1 MKLHLPKMLTAAL
14 IAAFAVTSAYATT
27 TKTTMYEGDT
37 VFNGDIWTWNNADTQ
52 SVSSGNSKYTNYT
65 TGKEYAGNADM
76 TSVGGPSAFWQA
88 IQWGSETVHVGN
100 TLRFADATTN
110 VRLNTDYSNY
120 VWVGGIITEAGNDG
134 TYTLGRNANTS
145 FRLQGSHS
153 VNMIIKSNF
162 TIWATD
168 AKSSTEI
175 VTGGTWNVEKDKVLT
190 FSIPSLTHDAGQTVT
205 ITGAGTVKFDTRYI
219 GQAGALFNVGEGATL
234 NFANTA
240 QLGGTIT
247 NAGTVTFGNTVSVAD
262 FSGFEG
268 DVNYSADDNGFV
280 LSATYTIWKGE
291 GNVTGLS
298 EISYGGKTLTVD
310 ETYHTVTVAEPDYT
324 TYHLNTADASV
335 VVDTAAAE
343 AQEQGKALTTVNV
356 KKTGATVTV
365 NSELSLPT
373 LSIASGA
380 DATIDGTGTLTLTTL
395 NNSGTV
401 NVAAGLTMANAVN
414 YTSSETP
421 AIHVK
426 DGGVLTILSNSKVDG
441 AQIGSATGEQVNGAF
456 TKLFTGK
463 VVDVQEGG
471 KLVLKGNVVVCDSTT
486 GSTEATMTSRISE
499 LEIQGGFQINT
510 YAVNPGTTWELGSN
524 TMRVTEYLWLTNHQ
538 FLTVEG
544 GAVETGELR
553 LGHSGNTAGGSY
565 PAKLTAT
572 DGSTV
577 TLGGIGLYGGHNAV
591 SISDSDLTFNA
602 AAADANVLAKMG
614 TNANTGSTVTLADT
628 TLHAGTNG
636 WSLAPIDNVTV
647 TVSGTTTVDL
657 GGKQI
662 SLEGTSIGGKFVF
675 DENTTGTLLLSSA
688 DGSLEETLT
697 LNGATVGF
705 AGIWDLSALDDG
717 SSQPTYEG
725 GESDKNGYKAFST
738 TVTLADLQAGGSITE
753 ASLTAAEFYISDV
766 KGTLDLATG
775 KVATSSERDYT
786 VFHVNEGTEKVSKAR
801 EGSQS
806 LQSIDVKEGATL
818 NVDQDANLSLISAVS
833 GATVEIASGKVLTV
847 DGSATTTATIA
858 GSGTYAL
865 KEGSRDMVGSLAGG
879 WTGTVV
885 LSHASNVAKLN
896 LNDYGHENSK
906 VKIDGVTAWLYD
918 RSAAFEPELVLG
930 AGGLT
935 MVDGYST
942 SEGSDTTYTFDG
954 GVSGAG
960 DITFQHK
967 AGAGKAVQQTL
978 NFTGDVTRWTGSLNL
993 VHGFTVNAYFNE
1005 QEVNAEIKRQGGTLN
1020 VYADGTTFNRGVTAS
1035 SLTAQNGVTIKNT
1048 GDNQVDMGSVT
1059 IDANS
1064 TLGLYKGDIT
1074 TAENEATLLIAQGK
1088 TLTVAEQGSLNAD
1101 LVLNAGSKLDVSGTL
1116 GEGLIMGSDVSMYT
1130 GDLLAVT
1137 PEGGSQ
1143 TTDEALVDAYLRA
1156 FFAQGDHEYYTLF
1169 TGVDTFSINDIVQ
1182 TKDLTFTDWLHFS
1195 LDASRVFDN
1204 LIENTYALVY
1214 DMDGGVGL
1222 GEGTVALKLIP
1233 EPTTGTLSL
1242 LALMALAA
1250 RRRKH

>member
-14 IAAFAVTSAYATT
+14 FAAFAVTSAYATT
-27 TKTTMYEGDT
+27 TKTTTYEGDT

-262 FSGFEG
+262 FSGFDG
-268 DVNYSADDNGFV
+268 DVNYSADDDGFV

-298 EISYGGKTLTVD
+298 EISYGGKTLAVH
-310 ETYHTVTVAEPDYT
+310 ETDHTVTVAEPDYT
-324 TYHLNTADASV
+324 TYHLNTAGASV
-335 VVDTAAAE
+335 VVDDAAAE
-343 AQEQGKALTTVNV
+343 AQGQGKALTTVNV

-401 NVAAGLTMANAVN
+401 NIAADVTMANAQSF
-414 YTSSETP
+414 TASDAP
-421 AIHVK
+421 AIHVVE
-426 DGGVLTILSNSKVDG
+426 GGVYRISASSSN
-441 AQIGSATGEQVNGAF
+441 IGDADATTERTNTAF
-456 TKLFTGK
+456 TQLFQGK
-463 VVDVQEGG
+463 YVDVQEGG
-471 KLVLKGNVVVCDSTT
+471 KLVLQGAVRTCN
-486 GSTEATMTSRISE
+486 TSISGGPVTIQSRVAA
-499 LEIQGGFQINT
+499 LEITKSLIINT
-510 YAVNPGTTWELGSN
+510 WAVSDGGTTWELGAHDL
-524 TMRVTEYLWLTNHQ
+524 TVGEDLWMTNHQ
-538 FLTVEG
+538 TLSV
-544 GAVETGELR
+544 
-553 LGHSGNTAGGSY
+553 AGGSVTAGRLLIGHSSNNAGGSV
-565 PAKLTAT
+565 PGAFTAT
-572 DGSTV
+572 DSSVV

-591 SISDSDLTFNA
+591 SISNSNLTFNA

-636 WSLAPIDNVTV
+636 WSLAPIDGVTV

-662 SLEGTSIGGKFVF
+662 SLTGTSIGGKFVF
-675 DENTTGTLLLSSA
+675 DANTTGTLLLSSA
-688 DGSLEETLT
+688 DGSLEKTLT

-717 SSQPTYEG
+717 SSKPTYEG
-725 GESDKNGYKAFST
+725 GDSDKNGYKAFST
-738 TVTLADLQAGGSITE
+738 SVTLADRQAGGSITE

-766 KGTLDLATG
+766 KGTLDLETG
-775 KVATSSERDYT
+775 KVSTSSERDYT

-801 EGSQS
+801 EGSQT

-833 GATVEIASGKVLTV
+833 GATLEIASSKVLTV

-865 KEGSRDMVGSLAGG
+865 KEGSRDMVGSLADG

-906 VKIDGVTAWLYD
+906 VKIDDVTAWLYD
-918 RSAAFEPELVLG
+918 RSAAFAPELVLG

-942 SEGSDTTYTFDG
+942 SEGSDTAYTFDG

-978 NFTGDVTRWTGSLNL
+978 NFTGDVTGWNGSLNL
-993 VHGFTVNAYFNE
+993 VYGFTVNAHFNE

-1035 SLTAQNGVTIKNT
+1035 SLTVQNEVTIKNT
-1048 GDNQVDMGSVT
+1048 GDDQVDMGSVT

-1064 TLGLYKGDIT
+1064 TLGLYKGNDT
-1074 TAENEATLLIAQGK
+1074 EAENEATLLIAQGK

-1116 GEGLIMGSDVSMYT
+1116 GEGLIMGSDVSMWN

-1137 PEGGSQ
+1137 TEDGQ
-1143 TTDEALVDAYLRA
+1143 TTNEAVVDAYLRNY
-1156 FFAQGDHEYYTLF
+1156 FAQGNELYTLF
-1169 TGVDTFSINDIVQ
+1169 TGVDTFSIDDVVQ
-1182 TKDLTFTDWLHFS
+1182 TQDLTFTDWMHFD
-1195 LDASRVFDN
+1195 LDAAHLFGN
-1204 LIENTYALVY
+1204 LVENTYAVVY
-1214 DMDGGVGL
+1214 DMDGGIGA
-1222 GEGTVALKLIP
+1222 GHGTVALKMIP

-1250 RRRKH
+1250 RRRRK

>member
-1 MKLHLPKMLTAAL
+1 MKLHLPKMLTVALLSACAAISANATEL
-14 IAAFAVTSAYATT
+14 PYCGDLYTYDGTTGGTDFANSKIRLTT
-27 TKTTMYEGDT
+27 YEGGE
-37 VFNGDIWTWNNADTQ
+37 VQVSEQYISGWAAQIQPKFCSNA
-52 SVSSGNSKYTNYT
+52 NI
-65 TGKEYAGNADM
+65 A
-76 TSVGGPSAFWQA
+76 
-88 IQWGSETVHVGN
+88 N
-100 TLRFADATTN
+100 TLRFATDYGTSPKGITYTFGPFRIGGLIVEEGAEGYSITSSGGNDRSVIIGHPSEAAYSTINESFTINKQGGNNGISFVGTQTITIAEGAIFSLSSNNGFNLSGNLTLAGEGTMALSGATT
-110 VRLNTDYSNY
+110 LAS
-120 VWVGGIITEAGNDG
+120 
-134 TYTLGRNANTS
+134 
-145 FRLQGSHS
+145 
-153 VNMIIKSNF
+153 
-162 TIWATD
+162 
-168 AKSSTEI
+168 
-175 VTGGTWNVEKDKVLT
+175 
-190 FSIPSLTHDAGQTVT
+190 
-205 ITGAGTVKFDTRYI
+205 
-219 GQAGALFNVGEGATL
+219 
-234 NFANTA
+234 
-240 QLGGTIT
+240 TIT
-247 NAGTVTFGNTVSVAD
+247 NNAELTFNGTVSVTD
-262 FSGFEG
+262 FSGFKG
-268 DVNYSADDNGFV
+268 NVHYSDNDDGFV
-280 LSATYTIWKGE
+280 LSATYTIWE
-291 GNVTGLS
+291 GTGNSNLT
-298 EISYGGKTLTVD
+298 EISHGGKTLAVD
-310 ETYHTVTVAEPDYT
+310 ETDHTVTLADPDYT
-324 TYHLNTADASV
+324 TYHLNTAGASV
-335 VVDTAAAE
+335 VLDTAAAT
-343 AQEQGKALTTVNV
+343 AREQGETLTTVNV

-365 NSELSLPT
+365 NSALALPT

-401 NVAAGLTMANAVN
+401 NIAADVTMANAVN

-426 DGGVLTILSNSKVDG
+426 EGGVLTILSNSKVDG

-456 TKLFTGK
+456 AKLFTGK

-471 KLVLKGNVVVCDSTT
+471 KLVLNGNVVVCDSTT

-510 YAVNPGTTWELGSN
+510 YAVNPGTTWKLGSN

-602 AAADANVLAKMG
+602 AAAVANVLAKKG

-636 WSLAPIDNVTV
+636 WSLAPIDGVTV

-657 GGKQI
+657 DGKQI

-675 DENTTGTLLLSSA
+675 GENTTGTLLLSSA

-717 SSQPTYEG
+717 SSKPTYEG
-725 GESDKNGYKAFST
+725 GDSDKNGYKAFST
-738 TVTLADLQAGGSITE
+738 SVTLANLQAGGSITE
-753 ASLTAAEFYISDV
+753 ASLTDAEFYISDV

-775 KVATSSERDYT
+775 TVSTSSERDYT

-818 NVDQDANLSLISAVS
+818 SVDENANLSLISAVS
-833 GATVEIASGKVLTV
+833 GATLEIASSKVLTV

-865 KEGSRDMVGSLAGG
+865 KEGSNTMTGTLAEGSD

-885 LSHASNVAKLN
+885 LSHASNVANLN

-906 VKIDGVTAWLYD
+906 VKIEGVTAWLYD

-930 AGGLT
+930 EGGLT

-942 SEGSDTTYTFDG
+942 SEGSNTAYTFNG

-960 DITFQHK
+960 DITFRHK

-978 NFTGDVTRWTGSLNL
+978 NFTGDVTRWTGALDL
-993 VHGFTVNAYFNE
+993 VYGFTVNAYFNG

-1020 VYADGTTFNRGVTAS
+1020 VHADGTTFNRGVTAS
-1035 SLTAQNGVTIKNT
+1035 SLTVQNEVTIKNT
-1048 GDNQVDMGSVT
+1048 GDDQVDMGSVT

-1064 TLGLYKGDIT
+1064 TLGLYKGDST
-1074 TAENEATLLIAQGK
+1074 TAENEATLVIAQGK

-1116 GEGLIMGSDVSMYT
+1116 GEGLIMGSDVSMWT

-1137 PEGGSQ
+1137 TGDGQ
-1143 TTDEALVDAYLRA
+1143 TTDEAVVDAYLRNY
-1156 FFAQGDHEYYTLF
+1156 FAQGNELYTLF
-1169 TGVDTFSINDIVQ
+1169 TGVDTFSIDGIVRDQ
-1182 TKDLTFTDWLHFS
+1182 DLTFTDWLHFD
-1195 LDASRVFDN
+1195 LDAAHLFNN

-1222 GEGTVALKLIP
+1222 GEGTVALKMIP
-1233 EPTTGTLSL
+1233 EPATGTLSL

-1250 RRRKH
+1250 RRRRH